1 MIPPQFPAPAFA
13 FPLETTMTTLLK
25 TRSTLSILAAAALAA
40 LAGPA
45 AATNGMNMEGY
56 GPISTGLG
64 GASQAIDHGTA
75 AMAQNPATLGLMGSN
90 MRLDAAFGILGPKVA
105 SSMPGMPEAESGG
118 TSYFMPAVGFAQR
131 VGAFTWGVG
140 LFAQGGMGT
149 EYDANSFLALG
160 SGNPVRSELGV
171 GRLLFPLVFQV
182 SPDFMIG
189 GSIDFVWAN
198 LDLRM
203 AATGAQLGSM
213 VTGASGN
220 LGAALPALG
229 GAPWARVDF
238 SDDND
243 FTGEA
248 MGTGWAF
255 KLGAVWKAAPG
266 LTFGASYQSKTSLGD
281 LETGTTSA
289 SLSAAG
295 GFADAGRITVQ
306 DFQWPET
313 LAIGV
318 GWQAMPQLLVAADV
332 KRIGWSDVME
342 SFKMRYDSAGLG
354 GSVSFAMPQNW
365 KDQTVFNLGAAYA
378 VDPQLTLRAGMNL
391 ADNPI
396 PDAYVNPLFP
406 ATVKNHYT
414 FGVGYAITPQHEI
427 NGSLTYAPEV
437 SVTNAQGVTITH
449 RQTNFQLMYSAR
461 F

>member
-1 MIPPQFPAPAFA
+1 MR
-13 FPLETTMTTLLK
+13 TLLK
-25 TRSTLSILAAAALAA
+25 NRSPLSLLAAAALAA

-56 GPISTGLG
+56 GPISTGMG

-75 AMAQNPATLGLMGSN
+75 AMAQNPATLGLMTSPS
-90 MRLDAAFGILGPKVA
+90 RLDLAFGYLGPNVT
-105 SSMPGMPEAESGG
+105 SSVPGAPAADSGG
-118 TSYFMPAVGFAQR
+118 DSYFMPALGYAR
-131 VGAFTWGVG
+131 RTGAFTWGVG

-149 EYDANSFLALG
+149 EYDANTFLALG

-182 SPDFMIG
+182 SPDIMVG

-198 LDLRM
+198 LDLRW
-203 AATGAQLGSM
+203 AATGAQLGGL

-220 LGAALPALG
+220 LGAALPGLG

-281 LETGTTSA
+281 LETGTTGA

-295 GFADAGRITVQ
+295 GFADPGRVTIQ
-306 DFQWPET
+306 DFQWPAT
-313 LAIGV
+313 LAIGA
-318 GWQAMPQLLVAADV
+318 GWQATPEVLVAADI

-342 SFKMRYDSAGLG
+342 SFKMRFDSAGVG
-354 GSVSFAMPQNW
+354 GSVSFALPQQW
-365 KDQTVFNLGAAYA
+365 EDQTVFNLGAAWLVA
-378 VDPQLTLRAGMNL
+378 PQWTLRAGLNL
-391 ADNPI
+391 ADNPV
-396 PDAYVNPLFP
+396 PDTYVNPLFP
-406 ATVKNHYT
+406 ATIKNHYT
-414 FGVGYAITPQHEI
+414 FGASYTIAPQHELH
-427 NGSLTYAPEV
+427 GSLTYAPEV
-437 SVTNAQGVTITH
+437 SVTNPQGVTITH
-449 RQTNFQLMYSAR
+449 SQTNFQLMYTAR